1 MGVSSGVWWNN
12 PIPYKCTMIDWTR
25 TSSNVY
31 HIAPQTLRDLRME
44 RRGKGGVGRHRDNA
58 YDGKEE
64 TKDLTREQKEA
75 RYDEL
80 KESIRVNGFDKDYP
94 ILIMLR
100 REGGEDKIFE
110 GHHRLNIAIELG
122 LETVPV
128 RFIEWQKEYNEKGR
142 YIEKM

>member
-1 MGVSSGVWWNN
+1 
-12 PIPYKCTMIDWTR
+12 MIDWSKA
-25 TSSNVY
+25 SSRVY
-31 HIAPQTLRDLRME
+31 HISPLYLRNLGGME

-64 TKDLTREQKEA
+64 TKHLTREEREE
-75 RYDEL
+75 RYDTL
-80 KESIRVNGFDKDYP
+80 YESIKKDGFNEEFP

-100 REGGEDKIFE
+100 RENNADQIFE

-128 RFIEWQKEYNEKGR
+128 RFIEWEKEYNAKGR
-142 YIEKM
+142 WVDK

>member
-1 MGVSSGVWWNN
+1 MTRAV
-12 PIPYKCTMIDWTR
+12 PIDYTK
-25 TSSNVY
+25 TSSKVY
-31 HIAPQTLRDLRME
+31 LIPPSYLRKIGLE
-44 RRGKGGVGRHRDNA
+44 RRGAGGVGRHRDNA

-64 TKDLTREQKEA
+64 TKELSRAQKEE

-142 YIEKM
+142 WVEK